1 MADIEEHEAGGMSR
15 RTLIKRSAIVGG
27 TVLWAAP
34 VVQSFTSPAFGQVGT
49 AEEICGRMT
58 YGGFIDTVLYGRV
71 TYGGELHCGTPAVPP
86 NRLEVNWEGG
96 NNFHLT
102 GDFTS
107 SCLDTPAIE
116 TPPAAD
122 FDTLVGSGT
131 GTLNQQAGYSVEIT
145 LTDSGEPGT
154 ADTISLTISDSN
166 GVIVLQASGPVSGGN
181 IQAHAATGSKA
192 C

>member
-1 MADIEEHEAGGMSR
+1 MTDVGEYEAGGMSR

-58 YGGFIDTVLYGRV
+58 YGGFIDTALYGRV
-71 TYGGELHCGTPAVPP
+71 TYGGELHCGNPAVPP
-86 NRLEVNWEGG
+86 NRLEVNWDGG

-107 SCLDTPAIE
+107 SCHDTPAIE
-116 TPPAAD
+116 TPPTAD
-122 FDTLVGSGT
+122 FDTLIGSGS
-131 GTLNQQAGYSVEIT
+131 GTLNQQPGYTVDIT

-154 ADTISLTISDSN
+154 SDTISLIIRN
-166 GVIVLQASGPVSGGN
+166 GGGVVVLQASGPVSGGN
-181 IQAHAATGSKA
+181 IQAHEATGSKG